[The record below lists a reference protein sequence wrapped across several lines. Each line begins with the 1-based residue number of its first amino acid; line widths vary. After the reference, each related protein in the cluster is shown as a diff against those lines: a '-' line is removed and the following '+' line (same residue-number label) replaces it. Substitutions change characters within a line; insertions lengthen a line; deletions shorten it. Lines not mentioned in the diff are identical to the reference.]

1 MSQEFDEGRHKFE
14 AIYGKDGTLL
24 FNNLFEKRQLSFE
37 EFKKSCW
44 SLILTDHFH
53 YAEFEDSGL
62 MMLELG
68 ETQFQIDPINHPSIH
83 QFFLNACEI
92 MENYPNS
99 LSFEKINPEEL
110 NLFLEVYQKKKNK
123 IAKRKAKEK
132 VYRLEENSSAKNL
145 EVKYQK
151 TRLFL
156 FLVSVVIN
164 HFIDKTLLAFSLEPV
179 VAFFVAAGICIPI
192 AFLDQIQVLFSTQIE
207 KKKITADFN
216 KVMKYYKLYCDAKE
230 AEFINQNGKDKSSR
244 DIFVSEFRKS
254 MEELILQVSRL
265 EPNKRKNYVHELEQ
279 LNTFY
284 FERLKQIRTESGNE
298 NADELNLFS
307 FIQSRFYEM
316 DLKIQN
322 DLAKQENIQTLD
334 EQQSSVTELLGKV
347 ASVNDELTLDINPP
361 TLDGG
366 PKLIKKL

>member
-1 MSQEFDEGRHKFE
+1 MKQEFDEGRHKFQ
-14 AIYGKDGTLL
+14 AIYDTDGTLL
-24 FNNLFEKRQLSFE
+24 FNNLFEKRQISFE

-44 SLILTDHFH
+44 SFILTDHFH

-68 ETQFQIDPINHPSIH
+68 DAQFQIDPIAHPLVH

-99 LSFEKINPEEL
+99 LSFEKINPDEL
-110 NLFLEVYQKKKNK
+110 DLFLEVYQKKKNE
-123 IAKRKAKEK
+123 IARRKAKEK

-145 EVKYQK
+145 EAKYQK

-164 HFIDKTLLAFSLEPV
+164 HFIDKALLAFSLEPV
-179 VAFFVAAGICIPI
+179 VAFFLAAGICIPI
-192 AFLDQIQVLFSTQIE
+192 AFLDQIQVLLSAQIE
-207 KKKITADFN
+207 KKKINTDFN

-230 AEFINQNGKDKSSR
+230 AEFICQNGKDKSSN
-244 DIFVSEFRKS
+244 DIFVLEFRKS
-254 MEELILQVSRL
+254 MEELILQVSKL
-265 EPNKRKNYVHELEQ
+265 EPNKRKDYVHKLEQ

-316 DLKIQN
+316 DLKIQI

-347 ASVNDELTLDINPP
+347 ASVDDGISLDINPP

>member
-1 MSQEFDEGRHKFE
+1 MNQEFDKGRHKFE
-14 AIYGKDGTLL
+14 AIYDTDGTLL
-24 FNNLFEKRQLSFE
+24 FNNLFEKRQISFE

-44 SLILTDHFH
+44 GFILTDHFH

-68 ETQFQIDPINHPSIH
+68 DTQFQIDPIAHPLVH

-110 NLFLEVYQKKKNK
+110 NLFLEVYQKKKNE

-132 VYRLEENSSAKNL
+132 VYQLEENCSANNL
-145 EVKYQK
+145 EGKYQK

-156 FLVSVVIN
+156 FLVSVVVN
-164 HFIDKTLLAFSLEPV
+164 HFIDKTLLAFQLAPV
-179 VAFFVAAGICIPI
+179 PAFFVAAGICIPI
-192 AFLDQIQVLFSTQIE
+192 AFLDQIQVLLLAQIE
-207 KKKITADFN
+207 KKKINADFN
-216 KVMKYYKLYCDAKE
+216 RVMKYYQLYCDAKE
-230 AEFINQNGKDKSSR
+230 AEFICQNGKDKSSH

-265 EPNKRKNYVHELEQ
+265 EPAKRKNYVHELEQ

-284 FERLKQIRTESGNE
+284 FERLKQIRTKSDNE

-307 FIQSRFYEM
+307 FMQSRFYEM
-316 DLKIQN
+316 DLKIQS
-322 DLAKQENIQTLD
+322 DLAKQENIETLD

-347 ASVNDELTLDINPP
+347 ANVDDEVSLDMEPP

-366 PKLIKKL
+366 PKLVKKL